1 MKKLKKNKK
10 GFTIIE
16 IIVSIGLIFLI
27 STITIIT
34 LIKKDDEEKLDKNIE
49 NAYMVYLEGNSYYN
63 SVLEQEREVYIN
75 FNKLVENGLV
85 DKKIYTSYE
94 NKCFKLYYASTQNI
108 IELKE
113 ETNKNLC
120 DKTIILK
127 EKPIMI
133 VTIESEKNVT
143 NTCYKKLKLNIEVK
157 PNDNKI
163 EKLSVKYKIN
173 NVEKE
178 DVIVSNKE
186 INEYTNSYTVK
197 NNASDIKVVLKT
209 DYNNEDITKIFS
221 ELPETI
227 IYDKYSASNSNII
240 KLENHQLKKI
250 SGTNNIATLKSNG
263 VETTLDSIKDY
274 MSIQTLNIE
283 DECGHTYN
291 YTIDRD
297 YTYKDYVKFTDIDVN
312 YWGSDY
318 QYYYRFSDGSILYNY
333 YVSSCRNDDYWCY
346 NNSLKIYNP
355 ITKKEF
361 ILYSSYNS
369 SNDEIKHNIK
379 VSKINETKYRI
390 NVETDYSQPKNG
402 QAYKYY
408 EEYEYDITKDI
419 KEDAIKENY
428 RVYKVV
434 GASEVYS
441 TKKHYCEYSYQF
453 HFLVPSLSSSK
464 KYYEEDHKVS
474 FGSSAEDFCIGRSK
488 IIDSFDEE
496 NSKYMTYKNDFI
508 NTISNS
514 ISDDYDKVI
523 DKNNSKLMTAI
534 DNYATKSNTGQRI
547 NGTYNSSSLHSFIR
561 NKVWENDELIVVP
574 FACRLDS
581 DEDYSECFLKLN
593 KSLTLNLI
601 STN

>member
-1 MKKLKKNKK
+1 MKKNKK
-10 GFTIIE
+10 GFTIVE
-16 IIVSIGLIFLI
+16 IIVSIGLICLI
-27 STITIIT
+27 SSITIIALT
-34 LIKKDDEEKLDKNIE
+34 KKDDEEKLDKNIE

-85 DKKIYTSYE
+85 DKNIYTGYE
-94 NKCFKLYYASTQNI
+94 NKCFKLYYTSAQNI
-108 IELKE
+108 IEFTE

-120 DKTIILK
+120 DKIIVLK
-127 EKPIMI
+127 EKPTMT
-133 VTIESEKNVT
+133 VTLESEMNIT
-143 NTCYKKLKLNIEVK
+143 NSCYKNLKLNIEVK

-173 NVEKE
+173 SVEKE
-178 DVIVSNKE
+178 DVIVSDKE
-186 INEYTNSYTVK
+186 INEYTNSYIVK
-197 NNASDIKVVLKT
+197 NDASDIKVVLKT
-209 DYNNEDITKIFS
+209 DYNDEEITKNFS

-227 IYDKYSASNSNII
+227 VYDKYSVSNSNII
-240 KLENHQLKKI
+240 KLENNQLKKI
-250 SGTNNIATLKSNG
+250 SGANDIAMIKSNG
-263 VETTLDSIKDY
+263 VETTFDSIKDD
-274 MSIQTLNIE
+274 MSIQTLNIK

-291 YTIDRD
+291 YTINSD

-333 YVSSCRNDDYWCY
+333 YVSSCRSDEYWCY

-361 ILYSSYNS
+361 ILYDSYNS
-369 SNDEIKHNIK
+369 SNDEINHNIK
-379 VSKINETKYRI
+379 VSKIDATKYII

-402 QAYKYY
+402 KAYKYY
-408 EEYEYDITKDI
+408 EEYEYDITKEK
-419 KEDAIKENY
+419 KEEAIKENY

-441 TKKHYCEYSYQF
+441 SKKHYCEYSYQF

-464 KYYEEDHKVS
+464 KYYEEDRKVS
-474 FGSSAEDFCIGRSK
+474 FGSSAVDFCIGRSET
-488 IIDSFDEE
+488 IDSFDEE
-496 NSKYMTYKNDFI
+496 NTQFMTFKNDFDNTTSNII
-508 NTISNS
+508 N
-514 ISDDYDKVI
+514 DDYDKTI
-523 DKNNSKLMTAI
+523 DKNNTKLITAI
-534 DNYATKSNTGQRI
+534 DKYATKSNTGQKI
-547 NGTYNSSSLHSFIR
+547 NGTYSSSSLHSFIR
-561 NKVWENDELIVVP
+561 NKVWENDQLIIVP

-581 DEDYSECFLKLN
+581 DEDYSECFLNLN